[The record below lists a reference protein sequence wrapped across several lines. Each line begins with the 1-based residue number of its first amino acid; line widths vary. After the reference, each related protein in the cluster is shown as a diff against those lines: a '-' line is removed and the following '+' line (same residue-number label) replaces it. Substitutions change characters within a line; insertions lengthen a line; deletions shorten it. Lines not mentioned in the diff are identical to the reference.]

1 MANYKQLF
9 MRYMDQEGIK
19 YTDTDDFVVKVV
31 YTGDNLKS
39 IPVFVFFDKDGDP
52 LVQLKCWEIANF
64 KNKEAK
70 AMIAC
75 NQMNKEW
82 RWIKF
87 YLDDDAD
94 IIAGCDAYIDEATCG
109 SECLS
114 LVRRMVNIVDDA
126 YPTFGRALWS

>member
-19 YTDTDDFVVKVV
+19 YTDTDDYVVKVV

-126 YPTFGRALWS
+126 YPTFGKALWT

>member
-1 MANYKQLF
+1 MANYKRLF
-9 MRYMDQEGIK
+9 MQHMDREGIK
-19 YTDTDDFVVKVV
+19 YTDQDDFVVKVV

-75 NQMNKEW
+75 NQVNKEW

-87 YLDDDAD
+87 YIDDDAD
-94 IIAGCDAYIDEATCG
+94 IVAGCDAYIDEATCG

-126 YPTFGRALWS
+126 YPTFGKALWS

>member
-19 YTDTDDFVVKVV
+19 YTDTGDNTVKVV
-31 YTGDNLKS
+31 YTGDNIKS
-39 IPVFVFFDKDGDP
+39 IPIFVYFDKDGDP
-52 LVQLKCWEIANF
+52 IIQLKCWEIANF

-70 AMIAC
+70 GMIAC
-75 NQMNKEW
+75 NQTNKEW

-94 IIAGCDAYIDEATCG
+94 IIAGCDAYIDDVTCG
-109 SECLS
+109 KECLS
-114 LVRRMVNIVDDA
+114 LVRRMVNIIDDA
-126 YPTFGRALWS
+126 YPTFGKALWS